1 MVKRIKTFFNVH
13 GYQKACNI
21 ETTANFNYVTNQSPT
36 FSNNLFFAVC
46 CEEINVDKAL
56 FNLLETALGKI
67 FVSTFNKEIGLQ
79 FFMTCLSRSFFSM
92 SLMTACLCEMLKIF
106 VCKA

>member
-1 MVKRIKTFFNVH
+1 MVKRIKTFFNAH

-56 FNLLETALGKI
+56 FNLLEIALGKI
-67 FVSTFNKEIGLQ
+67 LCQHSTKKLV
-79 FFMTCLSRSFFSM
+79 CSF
-92 SLMTACLCEMLKIF
+92 L
-106 VCKA
+106 